1 MVIKLRMIRHVD
13 NNESVDK
20 EYNIIGNLRY
30 SLIFI

>member
-20 EYNIIGNLRY
+20 EYNIICNY
-30 SLIFI
+30 YVIV